1 VRAQS
6 KAFVNNSETAQLNST
21 VRREIATVQP
31 SMATKTSRPD
41 FESIFPSL
49 VEDLKEAAGRYKLPQ
64 NAMDWFVK
72 VRSA

>member
-1 VRAQS
+1 
-6 KAFVNNSETAQLNST
+6 
-21 VRREIATVQP
+21 
-31 SMATKTSRPD
+31 MATKTSRPD